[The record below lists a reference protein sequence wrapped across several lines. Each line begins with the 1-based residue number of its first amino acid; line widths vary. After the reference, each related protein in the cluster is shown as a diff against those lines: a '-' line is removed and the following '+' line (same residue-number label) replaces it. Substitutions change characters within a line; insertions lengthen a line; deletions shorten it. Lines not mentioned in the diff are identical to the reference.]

1 MAANPG
7 PRTKE
12 NSRNNAAG
20 ASKFNLYQPMQN
32 VPQKPMSIKHL
43 KFNLNPPAN
52 LQYANAAEEEPE
64 DFQVDEEQADV
75 TNIKSE
81 TKSIMKEHNNWKA
94 LNEIKNQLSKL
105 EYIFKDL
112 AN

>member
-1 MAANPG
+1 
-7 PRTKE
+7 
-12 NSRNNAAG
+12 
-20 ASKFNLYQPMQN
+20 MQN

-81 TKSIMKEHNNWKA
+81 
-94 LNEIKNQLSKL
+94 
-105 EYIFKDL
+105 
-112 AN
+112 